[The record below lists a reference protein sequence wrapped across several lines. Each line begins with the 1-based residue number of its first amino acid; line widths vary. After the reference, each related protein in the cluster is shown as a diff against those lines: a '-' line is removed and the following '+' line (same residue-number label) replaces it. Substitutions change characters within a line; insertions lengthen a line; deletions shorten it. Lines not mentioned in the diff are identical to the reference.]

1 MGNVANRKLSL
12 VQRDAPGIRKDIQG
26 LRALA
31 VLAVVLYH
39 SDLGLPGGFLGVD
52 IFFVISGFVITASLL
67 GEQNRL
73 GRIRLGAFYWRR
85 FRRLVPPLAAVVAV
99 TLTVSGILLSPFG
112 PLQTAAA
119 TGLAAMFSLA
129 NVVIAVRTGGYFD
142 SAANLNPLLHTWTL
156 SVEEQFYLVFPLVLI
171 LSLAFEKRFRH
182 AVGIALVLVIAI
194 SFVLTVTTPL
204 ILGSSP
210 TDFLGFYSPVIRAW
224 EFGVGALLAWWLMR
238 VNSQIS
244 RYRARLAYIFG
255 LLLIGLSFTSSYEVF
270 LEVIPNTVLPVLGTS
285 LVVFAGAANPWTSD
299 PLRARWVVLVG
310 SWSYSIYLWHWPFIW
325 MSKLL
330 WPEVNPA
337 PAATLSLLLAI
348 SSYYLLEK
356 PLSSKEANSVR
367 ETSQFIFLILVAP
380 VSLAIVLLVSS
391 TQVDRQ
397 MGRVTELPFGY
408 EAGCHGPGPVDSGLK
423 VCNFDYE
430 EDEGGV
436 FLVGDSHAAHFTS
449 GVRAATDSL
458 GIPLSVITAS
468 GCPLL
473 YGVTPDAAPEG
484 GERLRQCAA
493 WQEKVFD
500 YLEIAPAG
508 VVILGSYDGYWVEP
522 HRILGRNQLVAEAEP
537 ERISLL
543 KIGLAGAIQ
552 RLQSAGHEV
561 IVVHTVPVW
570 RGEYS
575 SHLDR
580 VTFWTALSGGSET
593 MPLADVRSITLESRA
608 ALTMVTSKFSATVI
622 DFSDEICPSGS
633 CQQRTKLG
641 TWIYRDDTHLTNEFS
656 KSLQPR
662 WQKILL
668 SAENIDGK

>member
-1 MGNVANRKLSL
+1 MGNMANRKLSL
-12 VQRDAPGIRKDIQG
+12 VQRDAPSIRKDIQG

-67 GEQNRL
+67 REQNRL

-129 NVVIAVRTGGYFD
+129 NVVIALRTGGYFD

-210 TDFLGFYSPVIRAW
+210 TPFLGFYSPVIRAW

-255 LLLIGLSFTSSYEVF
+255 LLLIGLSFTSFYQVF
-270 LEVIPNTVLPVLGTS
+270 LEVIPITVLPVLGTS

-310 SWSYSIYLWHWPFIW
+310 AWSYSIYLWHWPFIW

-337 PAATLSLLLAI
+337 PAAALSVILAI

-356 PLSSKEANSVR
+356 PLRSKEANSVR
-367 ETSQFIFLILVAP
+367 EASHFILLILATP
-380 VSLAIVLLVSS
+380 VFLAIALLVSS
-391 TQVDRQ
+391 TQIDRQ
-397 MGRVTELPFGY
+397 MGRVTERPFGY
-408 EAGCHGPGPVDSGLK
+408 DAGCHGPGPVDSGLE
-423 VCNFDYE
+423 VCNFDY
-430 EDEGGV
+430 GGGY
-436 FLVGDSHAAHFTS
+436 FSSEIHTQRTSHRESEPQLTVWEFRSPSLPPVAAHCFT
-449 GVRAATDSL
+449 R
-458 GIPLSVITAS
+458 
-468 GCPLL
+468 
-473 YGVTPDAAPEG
+473 
-484 GERLRQCAA
+484 
-493 WQEKVFD
+493 
-500 YLEIAPAG
+500 
-508 VVILGSYDGYWVEP
+508 
-522 HRILGRNQLVAEAEP
+522 
-537 ERISLL
+537 
-543 KIGLAGAIQ
+543 
-552 RLQSAGHEV
+552 
-561 IVVHTVPVW
+561 
-570 RGEYS
+570 
-575 SHLDR
+575 
-580 VTFWTALSGGSET
+580 
-593 MPLADVRSITLESRA
+593 
-608 ALTMVTSKFSATVI
+608 
-622 DFSDEICPSGS
+622 
-633 CQQRTKLG
+633 
-641 TWIYRDDTHLTNEFS
+641 
-656 KSLQPR
+656 
-662 WQKILL
+662 
-668 SAENIDGK
+668 